1 MRLFVSSF
9 VNCSTVPYRVGSK
22 GISCSVVYFPMRDRI
37 FFLHQLFRA
46 HRFNVFRDVDQ
57 FISHVMDEGDEVSR
71 EMKSREDE
79 GGCNKFKGN
88 RSEDGCWQRKQR
100 PLKDESINA
109 KRGQKRQAEA
119 PFEKFF
125 GGVFGEFHGHLPL
138 MSQVILRRFFLKIQA
153 FFGEGESVEGLG
165 FKGKGACA

>member
-79 GGCNKFKGN
+79 GGCSDDKSQGSKKCCRNGHCLPIKNK
-88 RSEDGCWQRKQR
+88 E
-100 PLKDESINA
+100 INA
-109 KRGQKRQAEA
+109 KRGQKRQAES